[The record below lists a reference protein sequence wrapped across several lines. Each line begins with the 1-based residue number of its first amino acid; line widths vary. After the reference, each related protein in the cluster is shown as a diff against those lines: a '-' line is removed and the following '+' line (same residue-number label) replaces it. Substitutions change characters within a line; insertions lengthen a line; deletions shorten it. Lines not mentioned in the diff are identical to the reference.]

1 MTQQVSKPK
10 RGKKSEYYV
19 QPARFD
25 ELIEQYYKE
34 GELSEELCQCI
45 LKIANKLS
53 FSPNFAKYSYREEMV
68 GDAIEKM
75 ISALTNKVYKYN
87 PDVQTK
93 NGKKGNA
100 FMYFSK
106 ISYHAMV
113 NRIKIENKNAK
124 AIESYK
130 EEMYD
135 RIMGEEEGGNKV
147 RKQLPNDEENHWG

>member
-1 MTQQVSKPK
+1 MTEQPYKPK
-10 RGKKSEYYV
+10 RGKKSEFYV
-19 QPARFD
+19 QPVRFD
-25 ELIEQYYKE
+25 ELIEEYYE
-34 GELSEELCQCI
+34 NGVLSEELCQCV

-53 FSPNFAKYSYREEMV
+53 FSPNFARYSYREEMV

-87 PDVQTK
+87 PNVATK

-113 NRIKIENKNAK
+113 NRIKIETKNAH
-124 AIESYK
+124 AIDNYR

-135 RIMGEEEGGNKV
+135 RIMGEEEGGSKV
-147 RKQLPNDEENHWG
+147 KKQVCNDEENHWG